1 MIYGIEDNAIAACL
15 RGQPVR
21 HGRGRPV
28 AGPSRKN
35 LEVLAYMR
43 EFFEAN
49 DQLPPVM
56 RISRNFGWAS
66 LNAAQL
72 HVDALIRHGLIER
85 NAVGKLRFARKD
97 SLQKQ

>member
-1 MIYGIEDNAIAACL
+1 MSYMAEANAIAARL
-15 RGQPVR
+15 RVGPVR
-21 HGRGRPV
+21 QARGP
-28 AGPSRKN
+28 AAAPTAKN

-43 EFFEAN
+43 EFFLIN

-56 RISRNFGWAS
+56 HISKNFGWAS

-85 NAVGKLRFARKD
+85 NAVGKLRFARKEP
-97 SLQKQ
+97 L

>member
-1 MIYGIEDNAIAACL
+1 MPYMREANAIAASL

-21 HGRGRPV
+21 HGRGRQA

-43 EFFEAN
+43 EFFREN
-49 DQLPPVM
+49 DQLPPVS
-56 RISRNFGWAS
+56 RIASYFGMNVAGADW
-66 LNAAQL
+66 
-72 HVDALIRHGLIER
+72 HIKALLRFGRIER

-97 SLQKQ
+97 PL